1 MKKIYIYIIYINI
14 EFFIFLKFF
23 IFFAIK
29 KKLSINI
36 YNSLVNFKEKEVK
49 MNTYK
54 EVKDKIKKF
63 ENEYN
68 ATVYHLIHN
77 YTEFGEL
84 YSFLYVSNNEE
95 EWEDDNA
102 DIRDGYTIAYVWNV
116 DEEDFSE
123 FGSIRVKSVFGGLV
137 RTA

>member
-1 MKKIYIYIIYINI
+1 MATI
-14 EFFIFLKFF
+14 EERKNE
-23 IFFAIK
+23 AIK
-29 KKLSINI
+29 RMEALKLDKTCINAFKNGKPWMSESR
-36 YNSLVNFKEKEVK
+36 YGSLYEIND
-49 MNTYK
+49 K

-102 DIRDGYTIAYVWNV
+102 DIRDGYAIAYVWNV

-137 RTA
+137 RTT

>member
-1 MKKIYIYIIYINI
+1 MSESRYGSLYEIND
-14 EFFIFLKFF
+14 
-23 IFFAIK
+23 
-29 KKLSINI
+29 
-36 YNSLVNFKEKEVK
+36 
-49 MNTYK
+49 K

-102 DIRDGYTIAYVWNV
+102 DIRDGYAIAYVWNV

>member
-1 MKKIYIYIIYINI
+1 MATI
-14 EFFIFLKFF
+14 EERKNE
-23 IFFAIK
+23 AIK
-29 KKLSINI
+29 RMEALKLDKTCINAFKKGKPWMSESRYGSLYEIN
-36 YNSLVNFKEKEVK
+36 
-49 MNTYK
+49 YK

-63 ENEYN
+63 ENEHN

-102 DIRDGYTIAYVWNV
+102 DIRDGYAFAYVWNV

-123 FGSIRVKSVFGGLV
+123 FGSIRVKSVFGRLV

>member
-1 MKKIYIYIIYINI
+1 MATI
-14 EFFIFLKFF
+14 EERKNE
-23 IFFAIK
+23 AIK
-29 KKLSINI
+29 RMEALKLDKTCINAFKKGNPWMSESRYGSLYEIND
-36 YNSLVNFKEKEVK
+36 
-49 MNTYK
+49 K
-54 EVKDKIKKF
+54 EVKDKIKEF
-63 ENEYN
+63 ENKYN

-102 DIRDGYTIAYVWNV
+102 DIRDGYAIAYVWNV
-116 DEEDFSE
+116 NEEDFSE